1 MEIRPP
7 AAPPPPSAMRPIWKI
22 ERDLAAN
29 AVSVTTGMT
38 NTIPLPQGGTMGI
51 DHAVVA
57 KVSEA
62 RPDTAS
68 VSGDTTMTIDL
79 RDVGKIKVHTESL
92 VTQTGLMLTGRI
104 TMDGKSIFEKRWTR

>member
-1 MEIRPP
+1 
-7 AAPPPPSAMRPIWKI
+7 
-22 ERDLAAN
+22 
-29 AVSVTTGMT
+29 MT